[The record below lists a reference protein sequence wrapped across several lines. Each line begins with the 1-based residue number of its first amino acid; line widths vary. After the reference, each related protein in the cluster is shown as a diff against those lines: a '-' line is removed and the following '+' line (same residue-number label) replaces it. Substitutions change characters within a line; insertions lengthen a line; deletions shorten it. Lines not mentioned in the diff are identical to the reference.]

1 MTERKVKKSVIY
13 LGYTLGL
20 LLLVGL
26 FTIVEVKLNKK
37 TPEEKDYVNKTIFEN
52 KIPVVGSLEII
63 ARPYTDNT
71 VKIATNYYN
80 KQDDEETQKKSL
92 ILFENTY
99 LPSTGI
105 DYQSDYDFDVVSILD
120 GIVVTV
126 KEDQTLGRIVEIKHK
141 NNIISTY
148 QSLSEVLIKERVLEE
163 AKYMI
168 KTKETVREIAKVFNV
183 SKSTVHKDL
192 HERLIQ
198 LDNILSEQVEKI
210 LKYHTD
216 IRHIRGGESTKKK
229 YLKMS
234 N

>member
-80 KQDDEETQKKSL
+80 KQDDEETQKNSL

-148 QSLSEVLIKERVLEE
+148 QSLSEVLVKEGDEVKQGTIIGKSGTSNIQKDMGSHLHFELTIDSQTVDPEE
-163 AKYMI
+163 YYD
-168 KTKETVREIAKVFNV
+168 KELGN
-183 SKSTVHKDL
+183 L
-192 HERLIQ
+192 
-198 LDNILSEQVEKI
+198 
-210 LKYHTD
+210 
-216 IRHIRGGESTKKK
+216 
-229 YLKMS
+229 
-234 N
+234 

>member
-148 QSLSEVLIKERVLEE
+148 QSLSEVLVKEGDEVKQGTIIGKSGTSNIQKDMGSHLHFELTIDSQTVDPEE
-163 AKYMI
+163 YYD
-168 KTKETVREIAKVFNV
+168 KELGN
-183 SKSTVHKDL
+183 L
-192 HERLIQ
+192 
-198 LDNILSEQVEKI
+198 
-210 LKYHTD
+210 
-216 IRHIRGGESTKKK
+216 
-229 YLKMS
+229 
-234 N
+234 